1 WHWHPIYKNT
11 MDPQLNAALAVHIL
25 NRLNVAYALINTEM
39 TIIAINPV
47 MAAQWHTSQTELI
60 GQPLDNIIPE
70 IVGMEDMLL
79 MLLEDPEDRFPL
91 SKLQRF
97 DETHGR
103 IYFDLYFEALPAA
116 LQTDPPLLLMTM
128 VDMTE
133 HGEME
138 QTLMQQ
144 RNELSLHIAER
155 KRAETALRAEKAQT
169 EHLLLNIL
177 PKPIADRLREGD
189 DTIVDN
195 FVDVTILFAD
205 IVGFTEWSSR
215 VEPTHLISLLNQVF
229 SVFDWLA
236 QWHKLEKIKTIG
248 DSYMVVGGLP
258 YPTKAHAECIAEMAL
273 DMQRTILELNDVSIE
288 KFDIRIGINSGPVIA
303 GVIGSTKFTYDLW
316 GDAVNTASRME
327 THGTP
332 GRIQISETTYEL
344 LKDKYICEPR
354 GEINI
359 KGKGTMMTYF
369 LDGRQ

>member
-1 WHWHPIYKNT
+1 
-11 MDPQLNAALAVHIL
+11 MDPQLKAALAIHIL
-25 NRLNVAYALINTEM
+25 NRLNVAYALITTEM
-39 TIIAINPV
+39 IITAINPV
-47 MAAQWHTSQTELI
+47 MAAQWHTSHADLI
-60 GQPLDNIIPE
+60 GQPLDVVIPE
-70 IVGMEDMLL
+70 IVGLEEMLL
-79 MLLEDPEDRFPL
+79 HLLDDPQDRFCL

-103 IYFDLYFEALPAA
+103 VYFDLYFEALPPD
-116 LQTDPPLLLMTM
+116 LQTDPPLLLLTM
-128 VDMTE
+128 VDMTA

-155 KRAETALRAEKAQT
+155 KRAEAALRAEKAQT

-195 FVDVTILFAD
+195 FVEVTILFAD
-205 IVGFTEWSSR
+205 IVGFTEWSSQ
-215 VEPTHLISLLNQVF
+215 VDPTRLIELLNQVF

-258 YPTKAHAECIAEMAL
+258 YPSETHAESIAEMAL
-273 DMQRTILELNDVSIE
+273 DMQRTISELNAVSTE
-288 KFDIRIGINSGPVIA
+288 NFDIRIGINSGPVIA

-327 THGTP
+327 THSVP
-332 GRIQISETTYEL
+332 GRIQISETTYAR

-359 KGKGTMMTYF
+359 KGKGAMMTYF
-369 LDGRQ
+369 LVGHR